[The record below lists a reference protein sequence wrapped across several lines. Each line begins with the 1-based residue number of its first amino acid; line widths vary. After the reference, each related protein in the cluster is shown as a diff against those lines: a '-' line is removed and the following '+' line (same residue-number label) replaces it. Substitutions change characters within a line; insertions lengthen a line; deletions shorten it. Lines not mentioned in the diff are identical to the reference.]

1 MFKSLYLNK
10 DLKFYKVKPVR
21 IFIFFIVLF
30 GLMFALFIVNKP
42 HRDIGKESAMFKIK
56 SDTLVSHFLR
66 DETTAS
72 TKYLDQTI
80 EVSGMVTEINMNF
93 LTIDGKIYCKFDDK
107 ITTISLNTYVKV
119 KGRCIGFDELLEQV
133 KLDQCTLQN

>member
-1 MFKSLYLNK
+1 M
-10 DLKFYKVKPVR
+10 KPVR
-21 IFIFFIVLF
+21 VFISFVVLF
-30 GLMFALFIVNKP
+30 GLMFAVFIINKP
-42 HRDIGKESAMFKIK
+42 HRDIGNESAIFKIK

-66 DETTAS
+66 NETSAS
-72 TKYLDQTI
+72 RNYLNQTI

-93 LTIDGKIYCKFDDK
+93 LTIDDKIYCKFEDIISQ
-107 ITTISLNTYVKV
+107 ITLNTYVKV